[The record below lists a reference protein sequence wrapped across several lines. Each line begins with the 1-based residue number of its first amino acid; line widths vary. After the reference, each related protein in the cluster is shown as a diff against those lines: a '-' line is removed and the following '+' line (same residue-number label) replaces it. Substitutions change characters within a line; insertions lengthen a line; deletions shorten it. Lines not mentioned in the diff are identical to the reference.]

1 MTDEDIKYHNQ
12 LWYYRTY
19 NRLIDKCIQMEKDGY
34 PEDMYT
40 EVHHILPK
48 CLGGT
53 NDESNLVRMPVRYH
67 IMAHLLLMKIHPTKR
82 KIIYAANIMIIGN
95 KSTKIGRSL
104 AIDKFSTRTISWVRE
119 ENYKMRRGINSPN
132 YGKHLSDETK
142 KKISNSQKGKKISKS
157 TREKLSKA
165 GKGRKHTEQ
174 TKKKMSKTR
183 LEKGVWNKGKH
194 LSEETKRKLSLANK
208 GKVITEDNR
217 QKLILTNKGKHR
229 SEETKRKISKANSGE
244 NNPFYKKSHSE
255 EVKKK
260 ISEHNKGI
268 IPKNAKPV
276 MDPIGNIYS
285 SIKKCSIAVNVPVTT
300 LSRWIKEHPEK
311 GYKFV

>member
-12 LWYYRTY
+12 LWYYKTY

-67 IMAHLLLMKIHPTKR
+67 IMAHLLLMKIHPTRR

-104 AIDKFSTRTISWVRE
+104 AIDKFSTRTISWIRE

-132 YGKHLSDETK
+132 Y
-142 KKISNSQKGKKISKS
+142 
-157 TREKLSKA
+157 
-165 GKGRKHTEQ
+165 
-174 TKKKMSKTR
+174 
-183 LEKGVWNKGKH
+183 GKH